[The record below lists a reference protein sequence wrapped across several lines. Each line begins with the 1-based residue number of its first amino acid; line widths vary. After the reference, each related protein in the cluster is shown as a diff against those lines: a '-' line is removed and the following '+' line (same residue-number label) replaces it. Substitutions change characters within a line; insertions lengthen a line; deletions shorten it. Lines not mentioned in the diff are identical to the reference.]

1 MSAQENTISAEFPY
15 ESKYVNANGL
25 KMHYIEAGSKD
36 PTVLLLH
43 GIPVNVYLWRN
54 VIPYISPYARTI
66 AIDLVGF
73 GKSDQPTDIDY
84 TLQMYTEH
92 LEGAIEALNLRNI
105 VVVGMDLG
113 LMVGLNYAMQHESNV
128 KGLVMFEGWF
138 QPMDVGFRNMS
149 PISRLQ
155 LRLFRI
161 KQFAEFV
168 IVQNDAIVEQF
179 LSSGTVRKLTPEEL
193 DAYRVSLRTG
203 EMKRKV
209 WMGEIGPHAVRPK
222 SERAGDMVDLINHY
236 AAKLSKSPIPKLLLY
251 AKPGFAT
258 TERSV
263 RYACENIPNLEAKF
277 IGQGK
282 HFLPEDQPA
291 NLGQAIAE
299 FCQRIG

>member
-1 MSAQENTISAEFPY
+1 MSTQENMISAEFPY
-15 ESKYVNANGL
+15 ESQYVNVNGR

-54 VIPYISPYARTI
+54 VIPYISLYARAL
-66 AIDLVGF
+66 AIDLIGF

-105 VVVGMDLG
+105 VVAGMDLG

-149 PISRLQ
+149 PSTRLQ

-168 IVQNDAIVEQF
+168 FIKNDAIVEQF
-179 LSSGTVRKLTPEEL
+179 ISSGTIRKLASEEF

-203 EMKRKV
+203 EMRRKV
-209 WMGEIGPHAVRPK
+209 WMEEIGPHAIRPK
-222 SERAGDMVDLINHY
+222 SERAGDMVDLINRY

-251 AKPGFAT
+251 AEPGFAI
-258 TERSV
+258 TEKSV
-263 RYACENIPNLEAKF
+263 RSARESVPNLEAKF

-291 NLGQAIAE
+291 NVGQAIAE
-299 FCQRIG
+299 FCQSIG